1 MLVPTDNEHIFI
13 YICVDGRHQA
23 LGLADFVA
31 LAGGPFGPGGIDLSC
46 RLDPPPRLALVL
58 LGLRVRSGSL
68 PSLPSLHSGAFIEL
82 TRRAFTCCFS
92 KML

>member
-1 MLVPTDNEHIFI
+1 MKTYVADNVHLTRACSDRQRTHFHI
-13 YICVDGRHQA
+13 YICVDGRHRA

-58 LGLRVRSGSL
+58 RRAARVFRL
-68 PSLPSLHSGAFIEL
+68 PSLAPFL
-82 TRRAFTCCFS
+82 RMDKRV
-92 KML
+92 